1 MSVSIDEQNRY
12 ITTSA
17 LKDLMKILDDEVQ
30 VVSTTVTNLNAFVQ
44 SNSAK
49 WNEVSALSGKQ
60 DKIDFELREMDDNIE
75 E

>member
-1 MSVSIDEQNRY
+1 MAVSIDEQNRY

>member
-17 LKDLMKILDDEVQ
+17 LKELMKVLDNEVQ
-30 VVSTTVTNLNAFVQ
+30 VVSTTVSSLKDLVQ
-44 SNSAK
+44 SNSAT
-49 WNEVSALSGKQ
+49 WNTVTGKQ
-60 DKIDFELREMDDNIE
+60 DKLDFELKELNDNIE

>member
-1 MSVSIDEQNRY
+1 MSVTIDDKPQY

-17 LKDLMKILDDEVQ
+17 LKELMTLAHEEVK
-30 VVSTTVTNLNAFVQ
+30 VVSTTVSSLKSFVAA
-44 SNSAK
+44 NSAT

-60 DKIDFELREMDDNIE
+60 DKLDFEYKEIENIE